1 MTRFKTP
8 FILIC
13 LLTLLAILSPVN
25 AANPVTAETGDT
37 WIKYSWSGNG
47 SYIIYQ
53 DGMMVANGSTLDYY
67 LISDLPPDERHILE
81 VRDAET
87 GAPIGTATASTLP
100 APHTM
105 IFLLLIQL
113 FLMYLVFVAK
123 DVSFGMLTGCASFVL
138 GSYVLLTGASQFWAV
153 LISLILL
160 ILTGLATIRLM
171 YESYTNSKRWL

>member
-1 MTRFKTP
+1 MMTRWEIIF
-8 FILIC
+8 LVC
-13 LLTLLAILSPVN
+13 LLTVSISLPAN
-25 AANPVTAETGDT
+25 AANAVIAETGDT

-53 DGMMVANGSTLDYY
+53 DGMIVANGSTLDYY

-100 APHTM
+100 PPLTM

-113 FLMYLVFVAK
+113 FLMYLVFAAK